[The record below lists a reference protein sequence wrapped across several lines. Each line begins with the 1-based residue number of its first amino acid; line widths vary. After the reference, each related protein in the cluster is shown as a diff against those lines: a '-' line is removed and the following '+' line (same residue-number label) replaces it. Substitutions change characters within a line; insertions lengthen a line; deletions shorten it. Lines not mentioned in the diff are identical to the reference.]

1 VTENCMWGC
10 YDWRINSM
18 VKYAIIARS
27 QPHCLLECF
36 DNSVSLN
43 LVLWNKGVK
52 MIIGKITFEMRGTNI
67 RQTSNGHRSFRHL
80 YIQVEDIDGEVK
92 SFDEEFVE
100 SDAIDT
106 LSEVFKYAL
115 RIFHEEYNKQG
126 GSRAVQFLK
135 WQG

>member
-1 VTENCMWGC
+1 
-10 YDWRINSM
+10 
-18 VKYAIIARS
+18 
-27 QPHCLLECF
+27 
-36 DNSVSLN
+36 
-43 LVLWNKGVK
+43 

-115 RIFHEEYNKQG
+115 RIFHEEYNKQKG
-126 GSRAVQFLK
+126 RVNEQTGFQSTID
-135 WQG
+135 

>member
-1 VTENCMWGC
+1 
-10 YDWRINSM
+10 
-18 VKYAIIARS
+18 
-27 QPHCLLECF
+27 
-36 DNSVSLN
+36 
-43 LVLWNKGVK
+43 